1 MVQSTR
7 RQFGLLAAS
16 IAVPYALSRPA
27 LAQGAKEVITFAGVT
42 FSEAG
47 RGDKLRAWV
56 DGFNKSQ
63 DRIEVQA
70 IGMPFATLANT
81 VFTQMGGGA
90 GPDLVRFD
98 QIDYYA
104 AVEAKRILP
113 LDEALAGGNYTLTG
127 PNKYLN
133 VVGKTYGV
141 AFESSNYALLYNK
154 ALQATAPANFDEFV
168 AAAKAATGNGNY
180 GFACRATM
188 AERPGFWQ
196 DLCNAVY
203 GFGGRWSDG
212 HELTLNS
219 PAVVAGVEAYKRIY
233 ESGALPKGADAAT
246 YRRMFWEGK
255 LAMEIDNGGVAA
267 ILQAQSPSLPL
278 MAAPS
283 PYPTK
288 AQGLILA
295 PLTINANT
303 KNKAAATTFL
313 KWTLEP
319 GPQRALQGIL
329 GASNVATVVER
340 TPEELAQSPF
350 LRVYDAQTPNSV
362 PQLVEGFEVRTPEV
376 QQIVLEQTLRVLQAG
391 MDPKRAMD
399 DAQRMAQARLK
410 R

>member
-1 MVQSTR
+1 MIHPTR

-16 IAVPYALSRPA
+16 LAVPQVLACPA

-56 DGFNKSQ
+56 DGFNKGQ

-113 LDEALAGGNYTLTG
+113 LDDVLAGGSYQFTA
-127 PNKYLN
+127 PNKYLQ
-133 VVGKTYGV
+133 VGGKRYGV
-141 AFESSNYALLYNK
+141 AFESSNYVLLSNK
-154 ALQATAPANFDEFV
+154 ALTATPPGDFDAFL
-168 AAAKAATGNGNY
+168 AAAKAATGGGNY

-212 HELTLNS
+212 RELTLNS
-219 PAVVAGVEAYKRIY
+219 PAVVAGIEAYKRIY
-233 ESGALPKGADAAT
+233 DSGALPKGADAAT

-267 ILQAQSPSLPL
+267 ILHAQAPALPL
-278 MAAPS
+278 VGSPS
-283 PYPTK
+283 PYPTR

-303 KNKAAATTFL
+303 KNKAAAETFL

-319 GPQRALQGIL
+319 GPQRDLQRIL
-329 GASNVATVVER
+329 GASNVATVVDR
-340 TPEELAQSPF
+340 TPAELQAEPWLS
-350 LRVYDAQTPNSV
+350 VYDAQTPNSV
-362 PQLVEGFEVRTPEV
+362 PQLVEGFEVKTPEV

-399 DAQRMAQARLK
+399 DAQRMASARLK

>member
-1 MVQSTR
+1 MIHPTR
-7 RQFGLLAAS
+7 RQLGLLTAS
-16 IAVPYALSRPA
+16 LALARPA
-27 LAQGAKEVITFAGVT
+27 IAQGAKEVITFAGVT

-56 DGFNKSQ
+56 DAFNKSQ

-113 LDEALAGGNYTLTG
+113 LDEVIAAGKYNFTA
-127 PNKYLN
+127 PNKYLQ
-133 VVGKTYGV
+133 VAGKTYGV
-141 AFESSNYALLYNK
+141 AFESSNYVLLYNK
-154 ALQATAPANFDEFV
+154 ALMTGAAPGNFEDFL

-212 HELTLNS
+212 ATLTLNS
-219 PAVVAGVEAYKRIY
+219 PAVVEGINAYKRIY
-233 ESGALPKGADAAT
+233 DSGALPKGADAAT

-267 ILQAQSPSLPL
+267 IFHAQAPTLPL
-278 MAAPS
+278 VGAPS
-283 PYPTK
+283 PYPTR

-303 KNKAAATTFL
+303 KNKAAAATFL
-313 KWTLEP
+313 NWTLQP
-319 GPQRALQGIL
+319 GPQRDLQRIL
-329 GASNVATVVER
+329 GASNVATVVDR
-340 TPEELAQSPF
+340 TPAELEAEPW
-350 LRVYDAQTPNSV
+350 LKVYDAQTPNSV
-362 PQLVEGFEVRTPEV
+362 PQLVEGFEIKTPEV

-399 DAQRMAQARLK
+399 DAQRLALARVK